1 MPGPEEA
8 AAKVLAVL
16 PLLKQRLSG
25 SFVDIREI
33 LDPEGY
39 ARLYGKPAEHT

>member
-1 MPGPEEA
+1 VP
-8 AAKVLAVL
+8 
-16 PLLKQRLSG
+16 RLRDWPSG

-39 ARLYGKPAEHT
+39 AALFGRGSGR